1 MSQDYSGK
9 TVLITGAAAGL
20 GFACAE
26 AFVTAGA
33 RVCVADI
40 SPEAV
45 DKAVLSLGKLAA
57 DKNDVL
63 GIPTDVTNATQV
75 EAMVGAVVDTWGR
88 LDIAVNNAGISVPL
102 APVADTEEADFDRV
116 MAVNLKGVW
125 LCMRAELQ
133 QMEKQGGGSI
143 INMAS
148 ALSTKVF
155 AGGSFYVSSKFAV
168 AGLTRTAAVEY
179 ATKGIRIN
187 AVCPGNVATSLVVNT
202 VPQEQLED
210 LAGLH
215 AMKRLGTPDEIAKA
229 VIWLASDDAS
239 FTTGTLLPVDGGWNA
254 Y

>member
-40 SPEAV
+40 SLEAV
-45 DKAVLSLGKLAA
+45 DKAVLSLGKLGA
-57 DKNDVL
+57 DKNDVF
-63 GIPTDVTNATQV
+63 GFPTDVTNAAQV

-102 APVADTEEADFDRV
+102 APVADTQEADFDRV

-210 LAGLH
+210 LASLH
-215 AMKRLGTPDEIAKA
+215 AMKRLGTPEEIAKA